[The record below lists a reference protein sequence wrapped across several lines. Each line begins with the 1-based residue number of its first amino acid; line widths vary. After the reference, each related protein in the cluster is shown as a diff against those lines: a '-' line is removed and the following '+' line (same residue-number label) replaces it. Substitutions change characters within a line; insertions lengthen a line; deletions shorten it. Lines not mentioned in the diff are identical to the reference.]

1 MKITPNFLE
10 TTLGKTGLHVHR
22 LGLSASNRPGKKT
35 IFKAI
40 DQGITYF
47 FAYGFDSQMISV
59 LRDVFKNE
67 RQRYV
72 IATGA
77 YNLLFTHQNLTK
89 TLEKRLKQLQTDYI
103 DIFLFLGVT
112 KPGHFPEHLQKEL
125 RGLKKTGKV
134 RFVGMSCHDRRFAG
148 KLVADGELDAY
159 MIRYNAAHRGAAQ
172 DIFPHL
178 AAHNPGVIS
187 YTATR
192 WGYLTRRDKRWPK
205 DRPIP
210 SAGLC
215 YRFVLSNPHVHV
227 CMTAP
232 SNEKQF
238 KENMEDV
245 QKGPLSEEEM
255 SFMHAYGDMVYRSK
269 KWFM

>member
-1 MKITPNFLE
+1 MSDHFLK
-10 TTLGKTGLHVHR
+10 TTLGDTGLKVHR
-22 LGLSASNRPGKKT
+22 LGLSASYWPGKKT
-35 IFKAI
+35 IYNAI
-40 DQGITYF
+40 DKGINYF
-47 FAYGFDSQMISV
+47 FGFGFDNKMISV
-59 LRDVFKNE
+59 LRDVFKKE
-67 RQRYV
+67 RERYI

-77 YNLLFTHQNLTK
+77 YNLLVTHQNLRK
-89 TLEKRLKQLQTDYI
+89 TVEKRLRQLKTDYI

-112 KPGHFPEHLQKEL
+112 KSGHFPEYLREEL

-134 RFVGMSCHDRRFAG
+134 RYVGMSCHDRRLAG
-148 KLVADGELDAY
+148 KLAAENELDVY
-159 MIRYNAAHRGAAQ
+159 MIRYNAAHRGAEH

-178 AAHNPGVIS
+178 AAYNPGVVS

-192 WGYLTRRDKRWPK
+192 WGYLIRRNKKWPK

-210 SAGLC
+210 TPGLC

-232 SNEKQF
+232 ANARQF
-238 KENMEDV
+238 EENIAEV
-245 QKGPLSEEEM
+245 RKGPLNEEEL
-255 SFMHAYGDMVYRSK
+255 SFIKKYGDLVRHTK